1 MRYENQRLRGLT
13 VHLDDDEIVG
23 CHLVDCQI
31 LFGGKRLPV
40 FSGNHSDGCD
50 FHFSE
55 SALITIEVL
64 RRMLD
69 IAGLRE
75 LVLAELG
82 LLPGQGH
89 TVH

>member
-1 MRYENQRLRGLT
+1 MRYENQKLERLT
-13 VHLDDDEIVG
+13 VHLDDDEIVD
-23 CHLVDCQI
+23 CHLVNCRI

-40 FSGNHSDGCD
+40 FSGNRSDSCD

-69 IAGLRE
+69 ISGLRD

-82 LLPGQGH
+82 LEPRRPH
-89 TVH
+89 TLH

>member
-1 MRYENQRLRGLT
+1 MRYANEKLEGLT
-13 VHLDDDEIVG
+13 FHLDDDEIVG

-40 FSGNHSDGCD
+40 FSGNRSDRCN

-64 RRMLD
+64 RRMLG
-69 IAGLRE
+69 ISGLRE
-75 LVLAELG
+75 LVLAELR
-82 LLPGQGH
+82 LLPSVAQ